1 MSGTTLHSRSPA
13 PPRSPPPGAQPAGT
27 RAPRAGLAAL
37 PRPSGGSDPLP
48 APRPPSEGSDASP
61 RPRLPRVEGSA
72 GTRRACPAQPSTHG
86 RRRRAGGRA
95 WSGAD
100 GRWTTRGRTR
110 RLARRGAAPPGRV
123 ALRPGTEPRRGRPPS
138 STGHLRG
145 AEPSTAPRVRGPGTL
160 PVGRRAP
167 TSSGRNEKA
176 RRPRPVFVLVRRP
189 AGLVTRRRWD
199 LNPRKGC
206 PFTTLAGSRTR
217 PDYATS
223 PDAPPGYRARAA
235 GTKAQVSA
243 RKPTP
248 GR

>member
-100 GRWTTRGRTR
+100 RRWTTRAERDGSHVAGRSPGQGGPSPGDR
-110 RLARRGAAPPGRV
+110 AGSAPR
-123 ALRPGTEPRRGRPPS
+123 

-189 AGLVTRRRWD
+189 AGLITRRRWD